1 MPLPHMTPEAHS
13 AYLRALKR
21 IEACRGKGKEA
32 PFLNLSGLG
41 LSQVP
46 PEIGQLSALTGLDL
60 HANQLTS
67 LPPEIG
73 QLSALTGLDLHANQL
88 TSLPPEIGQLSAL
101 KELRLS
107 HNQLTS
113 LPPEIGQLSDLTLLH
128 LHNNKLTCIPPE
140 IGQLSLLEGL
150 RLDQNQLTSLPSEIG
165 QLSALVWFDL
175 DNNQLTSLPPEIGR
189 IGSLGML
196 RARNNPLPQELLK
209 LAKGGS
215 SQFISYLRGLQEGSV
230 ASGSAVPKC
239 FNEAK
244 LLLVGP
250 GNVGKTW
257 LLKAL
262 QGEVPDVKESTKGM
276 EIAREPVI
284 LPHPAE
290 KQRQLKLN
298 AWDFGGQDHYQ
309 VTHQIFFSAKAIYL
323 LVWKPRTGID
333 PDLIAR
339 LERIQLS
346 AGQTAKVLIVS
357 THADGAVP
365 AVIGQEAL
373 RERFGDMIWGFYETD
388 SALGAE
394 GTGIAALKQ
403 EIARAAAQLE
413 AMDLPFPAH
422 WHEAQAVIRALKKPT
437 VSFKD
442 FAKACARHGLNE
454 VSAAALAGIMEVQG
468 HAVYFADAATD
479 AAACLSAEENLVVL
493 DPEWLAKAVGF
504 VLEDKTTMAHSG
516 SLKHSRLAQIWK
528 KDAQRHC
535 PGYEAALHGYLLWL
549 MWRFDI
555 AYKQTEQMSLVPEL
569 IQRNRLDDLRWTP
582 ALPAREPEA
591 TLICRI
597 PQDPP
602 VGMIPAL
609 TAAVHPLRR
618 LEDREVSSA
627 LKDTLDQNWRDGFFL
642 DSALRGTAFVELLDR
657 DLRIV
662 VRDKYPSDLSNRIER
677 TLGEIV
683 KQRWPRLVMDV
694 RVPCIGKVSGKLCKG
709 TFRKSRLEERR
720 GQMVYCEECGLD
732 LDAAKMLEGFDAHE
746 EAVMTQLRALKLDQS
761 ALLDGQRELMAAS
774 YRFFQQA
781 LDPARRELERAPC
794 LLTILPEK
802 AKDWQMLS
810 KLAVHKLRVT
820 CWCEH
825 PDGPH
830 PGAVIGSGDAPD
842 YVLTMPKDWL
852 VKAAPYINWAGML
865 LKAFVP
871 MAGSIV
877 SQGLGENASAELKL
891 NISLMNDA
899 AKALPTG
906 KLELDT
912 RAEMEPMHHARPE
925 IVALRHIHDA
935 LLAQVKDGKRW
946 GDLRPVST
954 KSGELLWLCAK
965 HAAIQQPPVQQL

>member
-1 MPLPHMTPEAHS
+1 MSLMPMTPEAQK
-13 AYLRALKR
+13 AYDVALRK
-21 IEACRGKGKEA
+21 IEECRLLGKQGM
-32 PFLNLSGLG
+32 FLDLGELG
-41 LSQVP
+41 LTQVP
-46 PEIGQLSALTGLDL
+46 PEIGQLSSLKELYLFSNQLTSLAPEVGQLSALTVLWINY
-60 HANQLTS
+60 NQLTS

-73 QLSALTGLDLHANQL
+73 QLAALTQLRLDNNQF
-88 TSLPPEIGQLSAL
+88 TSLPPEIGQLAAL
-101 KELRLS
+101 AWLDLEK
-107 HNQLTS
+107 NALTS
-113 LPPEIGQLSDLTLLH
+113 LPPELGQLTALT
-128 LHNNKLTCIPPE
+128 
-140 IGQLSLLEGL
+140 
-150 RLDQNQLTSLPSEIG
+150 
-165 QLSALVWFDL
+165 ALFVR
-175 DNNQLTSLPPEIGR
+175 G
-189 IGSLGML
+189 
-196 RARNNPLPQELLK
+196 NPLPQELLT
-209 LAKGGS
+209 LAEDGGS
-215 SQFISYLRGLQEGSV
+215 RLIAYLRDLQKQGV
-230 ASGSAVPKC
+230 ASESALPLC

-262 QGEVPDVKESTKGM
+262 QGEVPVVKQSTKGM
-276 EIAREPVI
+276 EIAREPVT
-284 LPHPAE
+284 LPHPTE
-290 KQRQLKLN
+290 MQRQLKLN

-365 AVIGQEAL
+365 AVIGQDAL

-388 SALGAE
+388 SAAGAE

-413 AMDLPFPAH
+413 GMDLPFPAH
-422 WHEAQAVIRALKKPT
+422 WHEAQAVIRALKQPT
-437 VSFKD
+437 VSFKV
-442 FAKACARHGLNE
+442 FAKACAGHGLVVE
-454 VSAAALAGIMEVQG
+454 GAAALAGIMEVQG

-479 AAACLSAEENLVVL
+479 AAACLSTEENLVVL

-504 VLEDKTTMAHSG
+504 VLEDKTTMARSG
-516 SLKHSRLAQIWK
+516 SLKHSRLAQIWE
-528 KDAQRHC
+528 KDAKRHC
-535 PGYEAALHGYLLWL
+535 PGYEEALHGFLLWL

-555 AYKQTEQMSLVPEL
+555 AYKQTEEMSLVPEL
-569 IQRNRLDDLRWTP
+569 IQRNRPDDLRWTP

-618 LEDREVSSA
+618 VDEREASTAV
-627 LKDTLDQNWRDGFFL
+627 KDSLDQNWRDGFFL

-662 VRDKYPSDLSNRIER
+662 VRDKYPSNLSNYIER

-694 RVPCIGKVSGKLCKG
+694 RVPCIGKVSRKLCKG

-732 LDAAKMLEGFDAHE
+732 VDAAKMLEGFDANE
-746 EAVMTQLRALKLDQS
+746 EDVMAELRALKLGQGE
-761 ALLDGQRELMAAS
+761 LLDGQRELMAAS

-794 LLTILPEK
+794 LLTILPEE
-802 AKDWQMLS
+802 AKSWQVLS
-810 KLAVHKLRVT
+810 KLTEHKLRVT

-842 YVLTMPKDWL
+842 YVLSMPKDGL
-852 VKAAPYINWAGML
+852 VKAAPYINWAAML

-871 MAGSIV
+871 MAGTAL
-877 SQGLGENASAELKL
+877 QQALGDTASADLKQ
-891 NISLMNDA
+891 NITLMNDA
-899 AKALPTG
+899 SKAFPTG
-906 KLELDT
+906 KLELHT
-912 RAEMEPMHHARPE
+912 HAEMEPMHHGRPE
-925 IVALRHIHDA
+925 IVALRHIHKA
-935 LLAQVKDGKRW
+935 LLAQVKEPKRW

>member
-1 MPLPHMTPEAHS
+1 MGKKAQEA
-13 AYLRALKR
+13 YTMALKR
-21 IEACRGKGKEA
+21 IEACRREGKLGTQLELA
-32 PFLNLSGLG
+32 DLG
-41 LSQVP
+41 LTQVP
-46 PEIGQLSALTGLDL
+46 PQIGQLTALKGLNL
-60 HANQLTS
+60 AGNQLTS

-73 QLSALTGLDLHANQL
+73 QLTALEELQLSCNQL
-88 TSLPPEIGQLSAL
+88 TSLPPEIGQLKA
-101 KELRLS
+101 
-107 HNQLTS
+107 
-113 LPPEIGQLSDLTLLH
+113 LTLFH
-128 LHNNKLTCIPPE
+128 ISNNKLSCIPPE
-140 IGQLSLLEGL
+140 IGQLSSLEGL
-150 RLDQNQLTSLPSEIG
+150 RLDDNQLTSLPSEIG
-165 QLSALVWFDL
+165 KLSSLGWLDL
-175 DNNQLTSLPPEIGR
+175 DSNELTSLPPEIGG
-189 IGSLGML
+189 IESLGML
-196 RARNNPLPQELLK
+196 RARNNPLPRELMK
-209 LAKGGS
+209 LDRIDPS
-215 SQFISYLRGLQEGSV
+215 RLISYLRDLHQGRI
-230 ASGSAVPKC
+230 ASGRAAPQT

-262 QGEVPDVKESTKGM
+262 QGDVPDVKESTKGM
-276 EIAREPVI
+276 EIAREPVT

-388 SALGAE
+388 SAQGAE
-394 GTGIAALKQ
+394 GTGIAELKQ

-413 AMDLPFPAH
+413 GMDLPFPAT
-422 WHEAQAVIRALKKPT
+422 WHEAQEAVRALKQPT
-437 VSFKD
+437 VSFKV
-442 FAKACARHGLNE
+442 FAKTCAMRGLE
-454 VSAAALAGIMEVQG
+454 VESAAALAGIMEVQG

-504 VLEDKTTMAHSG
+504 VLEDKTTMARSG

-528 KDAQRHC
+528 KDAKRHC
-535 PGYEAALHGYLLWL
+535 PGYKKALHGYLLWL

-555 AYKQTEQMSLVPEL
+555 AYKQTEEMSLVPEL
-569 IQRNRLDDLRWTP
+569 IQRNRPDDLRWTP

-618 LEDREVSSA
+618 VEEREASTAV
-627 LKDTLDQNWRDGFFL
+627 KDTLDQNWRDGFFL
-642 DSALRGTAFVELLDR
+642 DSALRGEAFVELLDR

-683 KQRWPRLVMDV
+683 KQRWPRLMMDV

-720 GQMVYCEECGLD
+720 GQLVYCEECGQD
-732 LDAAKMLEGFDAHE
+732 VDAAKMLEGFDAHE
-746 EAVMTQLRALKLDQS
+746 EAVMTQLRALRLDQS

-802 AKDWQMLS
+802 AKDWQVLS
-810 KLAVHKLRVT
+810 KLTEHKLRVT

-852 VKAAPYINWAGML
+852 VKASPYINWAGML

-891 NISLMNDA
+891 NISLMNEA

-906 KLELDT
+906 KLELET
-912 RAEMEPMHHARPE
+912 RTEMEPMHHARPE
-925 IVALRHIHDA
+925 IVALRHIHEA
-935 LLAQVKDGKRW
+935 LLAQVKEPKRW

>member
-1 MPLPHMTPEAHS
+1 
-13 AYLRALKR
+13 
-21 IEACRGKGKEA
+21 
-32 PFLNLSGLG
+32 
-41 LSQVP
+41 
-46 PEIGQLSALTGLDL
+46 
-60 HANQLTS
+60 
-67 LPPEIG
+67 
-73 QLSALTGLDLHANQL
+73 
-88 TSLPPEIGQLSAL
+88 
-101 KELRLS
+101 
-107 HNQLTS
+107 
-113 LPPEIGQLSDLTLLH
+113 
-128 LHNNKLTCIPPE
+128 
-140 IGQLSLLEGL
+140 
-150 RLDQNQLTSLPSEIG
+150 
-165 QLSALVWFDL
+165 
-175 DNNQLTSLPPEIGR
+175 
-189 IGSLGML
+189 
-196 RARNNPLPQELLK
+196 LPQELLM
-209 LAKGGS
+209 LAGRDS
-215 SQFISYLRGLQEGSV
+215 SRLIAYLRDLQNYRVAAGS
-230 ASGSAVPKC
+230 GVPRC

-262 QGEVPDVKESTKGM
+262 QGEVPDVKEATKGM
-276 EIAREPVI
+276 EIAREPVT

-333 PDLIAR
+333 PDLISR

-388 SALGAE
+388 SAQGAK
-394 GTGIAALKQ
+394 GTGIAGLKQ

-413 AMDLPFPAH
+413 GMDLPFPAT
-422 WHEAQAVIRALKKPT
+422 WHEAQAVVRALKKPT

-442 FAKACARHGLNE
+442 FATACAEHGLE
-454 VSAAALAGIMEVQG
+454 VESAAALAGIMEVQG

-504 VLEDKTTMAHSG
+504 VLEDKTTMARSG
-516 SLKHSRLAQIWK
+516 SLKHSRLAQIWE
-528 KDAQRHC
+528 KDAKRHC
-535 PGYEAALHGYLLWL
+535 PGYEEVLHGFLLWL

-555 AYKQTEQMSLVPEL
+555 AYKQTEEMSLVPEL
-569 IQRNRLDDLRWTP
+569 IQRNRPDDLRWTP

-618 LEDREVSSA
+618 VEEREASPA
-627 LKDTLDQNWRDGFFL
+627 PKDTLDQNWRDGFFL

-662 VRDKYPSDLSNRIER
+662 VRDKYPSNLSNYIER

-694 RVPCIGKVSGKLCKG
+694 RVPCIGKVNGKLCKG

-720 GQMVYCEECGLD
+720 GQMVYCEECGQD
-732 LDAAKMLEGFDAHE
+732 VDAAKMLEGFDAHE

-802 AKDWQMLS
+802 AKDWQVLS
-810 KLAVHKLRVT
+810 KLTEHKLRVT

-871 MAGSIV
+871 MAGSAL
-877 SQGLGENASAELKL
+877 QQALGDTASTELKQ
-891 NISLMNDA
+891 NITLMNDA

-906 KLELDT
+906 KLELNT

-925 IVALRHIHDA
+925 IVALRHIHEA
-935 LLAQVKDGKRW
+935 LLAQVKESKRW